1 MWGEGALQDPGLAT
15 DPHRVPPPPPPPPTP
30 PTPPHPDPLPLD
42 PGRGVW
48 WQGSSLP
55 SPRSQ
60 RSSDGRR
67 SLHRRR
73 RTQSV
78 GVGTQDEEEEEE
90 DDGQE
95 EVDEEEVDAGKTEE
109 GLRHILFLNHLRS
122 PPHPRPPPDLG
133 PDPRQLLDPGPDPDP
148 RPPPEPGSNPGGPGS
163 SVELGGRDGSADY
176 SRFAG
181 LEAAVRGRLAVLLRA
196 ADSSMQRRLA
206 RVSWELAQT
215 DTELLC
221 ERAHWQHLAR
231 ERQEA
236 AERQRS
242 LSRQVDVA
250 VMVIAALREQLNA
263 SENQLEQREREALS
277 IQSFLESA
285 VRQETSGRV
294 RVQRFIETLLER
306 IALAERLVQFYQ
318 EEYYRGDSPP
328 PHTHTSQAHSGPG
341 PGAGVGLGAQAALQ
355 VLGLRGLEDP
365 STSSSFS
372 SSSSRRPARAC

>member
-1 MWGEGALQDPGLAT
+1 MARGGLPFSCSQCGGRERFGTLALLRTHIQHLHQTRDHHHHHHHA
-15 DPHRVPPPPPPPPTP
+15 
-30 PTPPHPDPLPLD
+30 PDPLPPPD
-42 PGRGVW
+42 PSRGLW
-48 WQGSSLP
+48 WQGNSLP
-55 SPRSQ
+55 SPSPGSQ
-60 RSSDGRR
+60 RRSDGGR

-90 DDGQE
+90 
-95 EVDEEEVDAGKTEE
+95 EEEEGGQVEEDAEEKDAGKKDEE
-109 GLRHILFLNHLRS
+109 GLSHMLFINHLPS
-122 PPHPRPPPDLG
+122 PLPPRPPPDLG
-133 PDPRQLLDPGPDPDP
+133 PDPGLDPG
-148 RPPPEPGSNPGGPGS
+148 S
-163 SVELGGRDGSADY
+163 SLELGGRDGRADY

-181 LEAAVRGRLAVLLRA
+181 LEAAVRGRLAILLRA

-206 RVSWELAQT
+206 RISWELAQT

-221 ERAHWQHLAR
+221 EHAHRQHLAR
-231 ERQEA
+231 ERHEA

-250 VMVIAALREQLNA
+250 VAVIAAMREQLNA

-318 EEYYRGDSPP
+318 EESAGGQPYSGFYDNRSP
-328 PHTHTSQAHSGPG
+328 
-341 PGAGVGLGAQAALQ
+341 
-355 VLGLRGLEDP
+355 
-365 STSSSFS
+365 SSSSS
-372 SSSSRRPARAC
+372 SSSSRPTQDQDQEWVWEPRQRCRSLGYEV